1 MIPRFGLP
9 VASFIGAAVLVTAL
23 PAMAEVPADQPGRS
37 LTLPEAV
44 GSHWVWVPDRLFR
57 HSVLFDGDTGR
68 ALGLLDSG
76 AQLTPKAPQWAKER
90 GEIYTVDT
98 VYSRGHRGD
107 RQDFVVIY
115 DAQTLDAIADVELP
129 PRTADTGTGIAL
141 FGMLDG
147 ERLVVALNQSP
158 GTSVSVVDVAERK
171 ATAEIQ
177 AQGCAGVFPAGSD
190 RFGML
195 CGDGTILTVH
205 VTSSGELDHLSR
217 TTKVFDPVSDP
228 ISEKG
233 VRRGSSWL
241 FASFEGFI
249 HEVDFGEDP
258 PVTKPPW
265 RLFSDDE
272 VDAGWRTGGAQH
284 LALHAPTGRLYAVVH
299 RGGPG
304 SHKDPGNEI
313 WVYDTASRTKVAR
326 FEPEN
331 LLAAFLGPQAGF
343 EATGT
348 TGKVLNFLLPN
359 LGVHSIAVSQDDRPL
374 LFYRH
379 ADLGALGVLDA
390 LTGEHLRD
398 IEEVGLSGALLV
410 VP

>member
-1 MIPRFGLP
+1 MIARHGLLVAACVGATLLLAARP
-9 VASFIGAAVLVTAL
+9 ASAEVASD
-23 PAMAEVPADQPGRS
+23 EPGRS
-37 LTLPEAV
+37 LTLPQTV
-44 GSHWVWVPDRLFR
+44 SDHWVWVPDRLFR
-57 HSVLFDGDTGR
+57 HSVLFDGDTGQ
-68 ALGLLDSG
+68 ALGSLDSG
-76 AQLTPKAPQWAKER
+76 AQLTPKAPQWARER

-115 DAQTLDAIADVELP
+115 DARTLEAKGEVEIP
-129 PRTADTGTGIAL
+129 PRSADTGTGIAL

-147 ERLVVALNQSP
+147 ERLVVVLNQSP
-158 GTSVSVVDVAERK
+158 GTSVSVVDVAERR

-177 AQGCAGVFPAGSD
+177 AQGCAGVFPAGPD

-195 CGDGTILTVH
+195 CGDGTVLAVHLTA
-205 VTSSGELDHLSR
+205 SGELDQLTR
-217 TTKVFDPVSDP
+217 TPKLFDPVSDP
-228 ISEKG
+228 VTEKG

-241 FASFEGFI
+241 FVSFAGHV
-249 HEVDFGEDP
+249 HEVDFSQDA
-258 PVTKPPW
+258 PVAKPPW
-265 RLFSDDE
+265 RLFTDDE
-272 VDAGWRTGGAQH
+272 ANEGWRTGGAQH

-304 SHKDPGNEI
+304 SHKNPGNEI
-313 WVYDTASRTKVAR
+313 WVYDTATKTKIAT
-326 FEPEN
+326 FEPPN
-331 LLAAFLGPQAGF
+331 LIAAFLGPQAAF
-343 EATGT
+343 DASST
-348 TGKVLNFLLPN
+348 TGKVVNFLLPN

-390 LTGEHLRD
+390 VTGEHLRD
-398 IEEVGLSGALLV
+398 IGEAGLSGALLV